1 MGILAAPAFAQDIR
15 WKGNDDYK
23 GYMAAY
29 NEKDLAKKAV
39 AAEAFLAAFTVDK
52 TDPLARQE
60 MYMMLIETYYAGRNF
75 VKAVETADKQATLA
89 PNLPAANKKT
99 VLLFGMDSAFQSRN
113 TKKTDEYARKIL
125 AVDPKHT
132 IALVTLSDLL
142 EHGVPTNPADQA
154 KHFEETLSITR
165 RALAEPMPM
174 GYTPAQWN
182 AAKVHLNLTV
192 AFVLLNQ
199 KQYPESIA
207 ASKAALAVDKKTG
220 RAWYLIGLALLPG
233 FNDANKKYV
242 DAVKYYNDH
251 RGDGQVVTDEAKANS
266 DGALK
271 SAETKKDEYLDA
283 LARAAVLPGENEKDA
298 RKALEA
304 AFTGTPAELAQL
316 LADKKAA
323 VDAGN

>member
-1 MGILAAPAFAQDIR
+1 MDALASPAPAQDIK
-15 WKGNDDYK
+15 WKGTDDYK

-29 NEKDLAKKAV
+29 DEKDLAKKAV
-39 AAEAFLAAFTVDK
+39 AAEAFLATFTVDK

-60 MYMMLIETYYAGRNF
+60 MYMTLIKTYYAGGNF
-75 VKAVETADKQATLA
+75 EKAVESADKQATLA
-89 PNLPAANKKT
+89 PNLPTADKNM
-99 VLLFGMDSAFQSRN
+99 VLLLGMDSASQSRN

-125 AVDPKHT
+125 AVDPKHA
-132 IALVTLSDLL
+132 IALVMLSAAL
-142 EHGVPTNPADQA
+142 EHSIPANPADHA

-165 RALAEPMPM
+165 RALAEPMPR

-182 AAKVHLNLTV
+182 VDKVHLNLTA

-207 ASKAALAVDKKTG
+207 ASRAALAVDNKTG
-220 RAWYLIGLALLPG
+220 RAWYLIALASRPG

-242 DAVKYYNDH
+242 EAVRYYNDH
-251 RGDGQVVTDEAKANS
+251 RGDGQLIADDAKATS
-266 DGALK
+266 DGLLK
-271 SAETKKDEYLDA
+271 SAESRKEEYLDA
-283 LARAAVLPGENEKDA
+283 LARAAVLPGENQKDA
-298 RKALEA
+298 RKDLAA